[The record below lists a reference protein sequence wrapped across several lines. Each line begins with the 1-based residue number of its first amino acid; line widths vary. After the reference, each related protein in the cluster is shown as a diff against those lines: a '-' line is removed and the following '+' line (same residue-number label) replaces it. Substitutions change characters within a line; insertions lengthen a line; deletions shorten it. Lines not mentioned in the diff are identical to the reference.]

1 MVIVVMGV
9 SGAGKTT
16 IGRLLADQFGWE
28 FCDADDLHSD
38 ANKAKMAAGIALTD
52 ADRGPWL
59 ASIRDLIAKHLAQ
72 NANLVLACSALR
84 QNYRDQIMVDT
95 ERVKV
100 VYLKG
105 SRELIAA
112 RIGARKS
119 HFMNQKLLDSQ
130 FETLE
135 EPHDG
140 VVVDVTPTPDPIV
153 ANIRQQLGI

>member
-16 IGRLLADQFGWE
+16 IGGLLAKQLGWE

-38 ANKAKMAAGIALTD
+38 ANKIRMAGGIALTD

-59 ASIRDLIAKHLAQ
+59 AKIRELIAQHLAR
-72 NANLVLACSALR
+72 NANLVLACSALKAS
-84 QNYRDQIMVDT
+84 YRDEIAVD
-95 ERVKV
+95 RAGVKF

-105 SRELIAA
+105 SRELIASRIAA
-112 RIGARKS
+112 RQH
-119 HFMNQKLLDSQ
+119 HFMNKSLLDSQ
-130 FETLE
+130 FQTLE

-140 VVVDVTPTPDPIV
+140 VVVDITPPPDVIV
-153 ANIRQQLGI
+153 ADIRKQLGI